1 MHLSGRRKTVWKINK
16 AEVEAL
22 QTEVSS
28 FRQLLNARGG
38 QPVREETPLGA
49 ALVQDVE
56 IINPSRD
63 TRQINS
69 SGIRQSPQARRRLD
83 LRSPSYGDA
92 AQRDR
97 ETRIPGQDIVEQ
109 QNPSGNTA
117 FYRPAPLVNGTRSNE
132 TGQGTR
138 FSVSESPRNRESVSD
153 GPSPFETQV
162 ACAIA
167 EDGSIQVHG
176 ISSNLYQPSA
186 TRKTPIDETAQLS
199 EEEEA
204 DSQRIKDQLFAN
216 AALQRQRET
225 TIFGGVGRSLG
236 PKIDLDGLPS
246 DLAIHL
252 LDLHWNRQHYAYL
265 LTYRPAIIDSLT
277 NDGPYANKLLLN
289 SIYYSSCLYS
299 DRAVFRADP
308 GDPQSMVSQ
317 FLEHLVSFSLLN
329 VYRVTTSTAASR
341 CC

>member
-1 MHLSGRRKTVWKINK
+1 M
-16 AEVEAL
+16 

-38 QPVREETPLGA
+38 QHELEETPLGP
-49 ALVQDVE
+49 ALVQDVS
-56 IINPSRD
+56 IGNHSGDARKID
-63 TRQINS
+63 T
-69 SGIRQSPQARRRLD
+69 RQSPQARRGLD
-83 LRSPSYGDA
+83 LRSPSYGD
-92 AQRDR
+92 QSDS
-97 ETRIPGQDIVEQ
+97 RIPDQAFIEQ
-109 QNPSGNTA
+109 HSHGNPTFIRQASLG
-117 FYRPAPLVNGTRSNE
+117 NGTRSNE
-132 TGQGTR
+132 TRHGSR
-138 FSVSESPRNRESVSD
+138 FSVSESPRNRESISD

-176 ISSNLYQPSA
+176 VSSNLYQPSS
-186 TRKTPIDETAQLS
+186 TRKTPVDETAQLS

-204 DSQRIKDQLFAN
+204 DSQRVKDQLFAN

-225 TIFGGVGRSLG
+225 TIFGGGIQRSLG
-236 PKIDLDGLPS
+236 PKIDLDGLPA

-265 LTYRPAIIDSLT
+265 LTYRPAIIESLT

-299 DRAVFRADP
+299 DRPVFRADP
-308 GDPQSMVSQ
+308 EDPLSMVSQ
-317 FLEHLVSFSLLN
+317 PLDRLVSINLLIFN
-329 VYRVTTSTAASR
+329 RVTISTAASR